1 MNYKRI
7 IVTMIILSLALT
19 GCGMVSSIKTVNQ
32 DLPASAPVNETSS
45 EDNTDKEDIASG
57 DEDTAADSTMD
68 SKEDKKENEMSNT
81 EIPALRDCVP
91 KEMNGTFIGCSV
103 TYSEI
108 QDPKVFEILTTHFN
122 AVTFGNELKPDCL
135 FGYHN
140 SACPGTVEDELN
152 GQTITVPKL
161 DFSKPEKMLDMIY
174 DYNEQNPD
182 RPIKVRGHVLVWH
195 SQTPEWFFH
204 EDYDKTKDYVDKETM
219 NLRLEWYIKTVLE
232 HFTGPDSKYKDMFY
246 GWDVVNEAISDNNGK
261 LRTDAEND
269 ESLSADT
276 HGSNSS
282 WYHVYGSNEFI
293 INAFKYAN
301 KYAPETLELYYNDY
315 NETNLAK
322 RNGIVELLTAIKEN
336 EGPAGEGTRISAM
349 GMQGHYHMDQPSAN
363 EVEVSAKAYAA
374 VVGAVQITEL
384 DIRASDDYD
393 GSEESKVEENE
404 KLRKRYNVLY
414 YTLKSLKNTSGVDIT
429 GITFWGTADHYSWLQ
444 YVSNVG
450 GGSTKK
456 KPQMPLLFDE
466 NYEPKPAFFV
476 FAQTASND

>member
-1 MNYKRI
+1 MKKSI
-7 IVTMIILSLALT
+7 KMTAFVLISALLLS
-19 GCGMVSSIKTVNQ
+19 GCGISDSIKTVNQ
-32 DLPASAPVNETSS
+32 DPSGTSNEETTVTDTETSS
-45 EDNTDKEDIASG
+45 T
-57 DEDTAADSTMD
+57 EDTVTDMTSGTAEDE
-68 SKEDKKENEMSNT
+68 KESEMSNI
-81 EIPALRDCVP
+81 EVPALRDCVP
-91 KEMNGTFIGCSV
+91 NEMNGTFIGCAV
-103 TYSEI
+103 TYNEI
-108 QDPKVFEILTTHFN
+108 QDPKVFEIMTTHFN

-140 SACPGTVEDELN
+140 SACPGTVEDTVN

-174 DYNEQNPD
+174 DYNQQNPD
-182 RPIKVRGHVLVWH
+182 RQIKVRGHVLVWH

-204 EDYDKTKDYVDKETM
+204 EDYNKAKDYVDKETM

-246 GWDVVNEAISDNNGK
+246 GWDVVNEAVSDNGGR

-282 WYHVYGSNEFI
+282 WYHIYGSNEFI
-293 INAFKYAN
+293 INAFRYAN

-315 NETNLAK
+315 NETNIQK
-322 RNGIVELLTAIKEN
+322 RNGIMDLLTAIKEN

-349 GMQGHYHMDQPSAN
+349 GMQGHYHMDEPSAN
-363 EVEVSAKAYAA
+363 DVEASAKAYAA
-374 VVGAVQITEL
+374 IVGSVQITEL
-384 DIRASDDYD
+384 DIRASEGFD
-393 GSEESKVEENE
+393 GSEAAKEEENE
-404 KLRKRYNVLY
+404 KLRKRYNMLY
-414 YTLKSLKNTSGVDIT
+414 YTLKSLKNTGGVDVA

-456 KPQMPLLFDE
+456 QPQMPLLFDE
-466 NYEPKPAFFV
+466 NYEPKPAFYV
-476 FAQTASND
+476 FAQTTSNG